1 MLYVVMCMWGGG
13 FKCFIY
19 VVMYMWG
26 GAFKC
31 YI

>member
-1 MLYVVMCMWGGG
+1 MLYVIMCMWGGR